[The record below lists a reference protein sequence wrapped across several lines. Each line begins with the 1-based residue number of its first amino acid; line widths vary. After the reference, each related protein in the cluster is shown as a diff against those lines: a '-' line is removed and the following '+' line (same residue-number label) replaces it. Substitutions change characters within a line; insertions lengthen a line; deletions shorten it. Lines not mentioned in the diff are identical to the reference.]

1 MRSIHLLQMT
11 PTNDKSQ
18 YDSKT
23 NDRPLIEILKPS
35 HFFPKIDN
43 TVYVTVNVH
52 GSQLSRTIVTY
63 STGQQHMKKDW
74 DMYMTLMHADK
85 V

>member
-1 MRSIHLLQMT
+1 MT

-43 TVYVTVNVH
+43 TVYMTVNVH

-63 STGQQHMKKDW
+63 STG
-74 DMYMTLMHADK
+74 
-85 V
+85 